1 MKKKILIV
9 VIILMTTILSWSQ
22 GIVRGKVTDE
32 NGLPVLDVQIYPQN
46 DKKTGALSD
55 FDGNYN
61 LNINTSNYLTL
72 VVSYIGYDTI
82 YEGVQLKNN
91 EIVIKDFIISPIKT
105 ELEELKVVAK
115 QIRSNDGYMERIKI
129 NSATTLDFISAET
142 MKKTGDPTIA
152 SAVARVSGVSTN
164 GGFITVRGIGDRYVK
179 TTLNGSRIPTLDP
192 LTNNIKLDIFPASL
206 VDNIVI
212 TKTAS
217 PDLPGDWTGAYIS
230 VDTKDYPDK
239 LQVNVESQFGYNN
252 QSTFKDIVSSQRSS
266 TDWLGFDNGLRNRK
280 DSPINSPILNPST
293 YQEMVALGLG
303 NYFNGMGIN
312 GWIDGT
318 TEGNTYYKLGLV
330 ELGILPRALI
340 NDPTAVNNAINIY
353 NSSYK
358 NQAERLI
365 NPEGSDYNNGFAHNW
380 NIVRRKAPLNNTQ
393 SFSIGDQV
401 KLFGKPLGYIIG
413 FRYASS
419 IRYDPNGI
427 SQRVG
432 AEQLNYPFDVRDS
445 AKVSKEINTW
455 STLINLA
462 YKLNDKNKV
471 SFMFMP
477 NYSGTNDVGN
487 FATSIPS
494 NAVGP
499 QDGRTQNL
507 FFYEQRK
514 QKIYQFKTEHYIAKA
529 KMKIDFHSSY
539 TQGNSIAPD
548 FKVIQYAYVID
559 NNIRSIFQFGPTVG
573 DGVHRFYRYLS
584 ENIFDSRLS
593 AEFPLINA
601 TEKLVRKVK
610 FGGAYQRNDRK
621 SDIEDFSIVEGN
633 GAHPSPTNEN
643 IDEFLNANRFIMT
656 NGKVDYYYDENNA
669 AYNHS
674 FGYSSIKA
682 AFAMIDYELKSSI
695 RFSGGLRVEQAKI
708 FTDINDYYR
717 LGYAKNDPRRG
728 NGFGLQNSVN
738 AANINEVNYLPS
750 LNIIYKLKKIQIAKT
765 NLRFNYSQ
773 TVARPS
779 IRELNDA
786 AVYDN
791 EYRTLI
797 HGNSDLKTV
806 QIKNFDIRAESY
818 FKNGDNVS
826 VSLFYKDFKN
836 HIEMGFESGA
846 ISWQNID
853 KSNVKGIEFE
863 INKSISKQFEFRT
876 NVTFVKSNSV
886 FIRKDVKYVNGE
898 KISTPIDTVNRSMLG
913 QAPYIINALLMYKA
927 DSLGLTATISYNV
940 QGPRLVITGIVKG
953 RPDVYEMPRNTID
966 FKITKSLGKHFNT
979 SITIRDILN
988 AKVRRAYKLPNS
1000 WVDYDSFRYG
1010 TNFNLSISYKI

>member
-1 MKKKILIV
+1 
-9 VIILMTTILSWSQ
+9 MTTVFSWSQ
-22 GIVRGKVTDE
+22 GIVRGKITDE
-32 NGLPVLDVQIYPQN
+32 KGQPVFDVQIYPQN
-46 DKKTGALSD
+46 EKTAGTLSD

-61 LNINTSNYLTL
+61 ISIKNSNYLTL
-72 VVSYIGYDTI
+72 VIAYIGYDTI
-82 YEGVQLKNN
+82 LEVVQLKDN
-91 EIVIKDFIISPIKT
+91 EVLIKNFTISPKKT
-105 ELEELKVVAK
+105 ELEEVKIVAK

-129 NSATTLDFISAET
+129 NSATTLDYISAET
-142 MKKTGDPTIA
+142 MKKTGDATIGA
-152 SAVARVSGVSTN
+152 AVARVSGVSTN

-206 VDNIVI
+206 VDNIII

-230 VDTKDYPDK
+230 VETKDYPDK
-239 LQVNVESQFGYNN
+239 LQVNVESQFGYNA
-252 QSTFKDIVSSQRSS
+252 QTSFKDIVSTQRSS
-266 TDWLGFDNGLRNRK
+266 TDWLGYDNGLRNRK
-280 DSPINSPILNPST
+280 DEPISSPTLNPST

-303 NYFNGMGIN
+303 SYFNSLGVD

-318 TEGNTYYKLGLV
+318 SEGITYNKLGLV
-330 ELGILPRALI
+330 QLGLLPRALI
-340 NDPTAVNNAINIY
+340 NDPAAIQNAQNQYNNT
-353 NSSYK
+353 YK
-358 NQAERLI
+358 AQAESRI
-365 NPEGSDYNNGFAHNW
+365 NPDGSDYNNGFAHNW
-380 NIVRRKAPLNNTQ
+380 NIVKRKAPLNNTQ
-393 SFSIGDQV
+393 SFSVGDQV
-401 KLFGKPLGYIIG
+401 TLFGKPLGYIVG
-413 FRYASS
+413 FRYATAV
-419 IRYDPNGI
+419 RYDPNGV

-432 AEQLNYPFDVRDS
+432 AEQLNFPFDVRDS
-445 AKVSKEINTW
+445 AKVSRETNSW
-455 STLINLA
+455 SGLMNLA

-471 SFMFMP
+471 SLMFMP
-477 NYSGTNDVGN
+477 NFSGTNDIGN
-487 FATSIPS
+487 FATSIPTNS
-494 NAVGP
+494 IGS
-499 QDGRTQNL
+499 QEGRTQNL
-507 FFYEQRK
+507 LFYEQRK
-514 QKIYQFKTEHYIAKA
+514 QKIYQFKSEHYLAGP
-529 KMKIDFHSSY
+529 KMKIDFNSSF

-548 FKVIQYAYVID
+548 FKVIQYGYTLD
-559 NNIRSIFQFGPTVG
+559 NNVKSVYQFGPTVG

-593 AEFPLINA
+593 AELPLKNA
-601 TEKLVRKVK
+601 TEKLLRKVK
-610 FGGAYQRNDRK
+610 FGGAYQRTDRK
-621 SDIEDFSIVEGN
+621 SDIQDFSIVEGN
-633 GAHPSPTNEN
+633 GSHPSPTSEN
-643 IDEFLNANRFIMT
+643 IDEFLNANRFIMS
-656 NGKVDYYYDENNA
+656 NGKVDYYYDENKA

-674 FGYSSIKA
+674 FGYSIIKA
-682 AFAMIDYELKSSI
+682 AFAMVDYELKSSI

-728 NGFGLQNSVN
+728 NGFGLPNSVN
-738 AANINEVNYLPS
+738 AANINEVNFLPS
-750 LNIIYKLKKIQIAKT
+750 ANIIYKLTKIQFAKT

-806 QIKNFDIRAESY
+806 HIKNFDIRAESY
-818 FKNGDNVS
+818 LKNGDNIS

-863 INKSISKQFEFRT
+863 INKAISKYFEFRT
-876 NVTFVKSNSV
+876 NVTLVKSNSV
-886 FIRKDVKYVNGE
+886 FIRKDIQYVNGE

-966 FKITKSLGKHFNT
+966 FKVTKTLGKHF
-979 SITIRDILN
+979 SASLTIRDLLN
-988 AKVRRAYKLPNS
+988 AKVRRAYKLPNG

-1010 TNFNLSISYKI
+1010 TNYNLSISYKL

>member
-1 MKKKILIV
+1 MENRVIIV
-9 VIILMTTILSWSQ
+9 VIFLMTTILSWGQ
-22 GIVRGKVTDE
+22 GIVRGKITDE
-32 NGLPVLDVQIYPQN
+32 NGQPVFDVQIYPQN
-46 DKKTGALSD
+46 DKKAGTLSD

-61 LNINTSNYLTL
+61 LNINNSNYLTI

-82 YEGVQLKNN
+82 LEVVQLKEN
-91 EIVIKDFIISPIKT
+91 EVLIKNFTISPKKT
-105 ELEELKVVAK
+105 ELEEVKVVAK
-115 QIRSNDGYMERIKI
+115 QIRANDGYMERIKI
-129 NSATTLDFISAET
+129 NSATTLDYISAET
-142 MKKTGDPTIA
+142 MKKTGDATIGA
-152 SAVARVSGVSTN
+152 AVARVSGVSTN

-192 LTNNIKLDIFPASL
+192 LTNNIKLDIFPSSL

-212 TKTAS
+212 TKSAS

-230 VDTKDYPDK
+230 VETKDYPDK
-239 LQVNVESQFGYNN
+239 LQVNVETQFGYNA
-252 QSTFKDIVSSQRSS
+252 QTSFKDIVSTQRSS
-266 TDWLGFDNGLRNRK
+266 TDWLGFDNGLRNRN
-280 DSPINSPILNPST
+280 DLPLNAPILEPSS
-293 YQEMVALGLG
+293 YQEMIALGLG
-303 NYFNGMGIN
+303 NYFNGLGIN

-330 ELGILPRALI
+330 ELGLLPRALI
-340 NDPTAVNNAINIY
+340 NDPAAIQNAQNLY

-358 NQAERLI
+358 SQAGKII
-365 NPEGSDYNNGFAHNW
+365 NPEGSDYNNGFAQNW
-380 NIVRRKAPLNNTQ
+380 NVVKRRAPLNNTQ

-401 KLFGKPLGYIIG
+401 MLFGKPLGYLIG
-413 FRYASS
+413 FRYASAVK
-419 IRYDPNGI
+419 YDPNGV

-432 AEQLNYPFDVRDS
+432 AEQLNFPLDVRDS
-445 AKVSKEINTW
+445 AKVSKETNTW
-455 STLINLA
+455 SSLINFA

-487 FATSIPS
+487 FATSIPV
-494 NAVGP
+494 NTFGP
-499 QDGRTQNL
+499 QDGRTQNII
-507 FFYEQRK
+507 FYEQRK
-514 QKIYQFKTEHYIAKA
+514 QKIYQFKSEHFIVGP
-529 KMKIDFHSSY
+529 KMKIDFNTSY

-548 FKVIQYAYVID
+548 FKIIQYGYVIE
-559 NNIRSIFQFGPTVG
+559 NNVRSIFQFGPTVG

-584 ENIFDSRLS
+584 ENIIDSRLS
-593 AEFPLINA
+593 AELPLKNA
-601 TEKLVRKVK
+601 TEKLLRKIK

-621 SDIEDFSIVEGN
+621 SDIEDFSIVQGN
-633 GAHPSPTNEN
+633 GLHPSPVNEN

-656 NGKVDYYYDENNA
+656 NGKVDYYYSQNNS

-674 FGYSSIKA
+674 FGYSIIKA

-708 FTDINDYYR
+708 FTDINDYNR
-717 LGYAKNDPRRG
+717 LGLAKNDPRRG
-728 NGFGLQNSVN
+728 NGFGLQNRVN
-738 AANINEVNYLPS
+738 AANINEVNFLPS
-750 LNIIYKLKKIQIAKT
+750 VNVIYKLKKIQFAKT

-797 HGNSDLKTV
+797 HGNSELKTV
-806 QIKNFDIRAESY
+806 QIKNFDLRAESY
-818 FKNGDNVS
+818 FNNGDNVS
-826 VSLFYKDFKN
+826 LSLFYKDFKN

-853 KSNVKGIEFE
+853 NSNVKGIEFE
-863 INKSISKQFEFRT
+863 INKSISKHFEFRT
-876 NVTFVKSNSV
+876 NVTLVKSNSI
-886 FIRKDVKYVNGE
+886 FIRKDIQYVNGE
-898 KISTPIDTVNRSMLG
+898 KISNPIDTVNRSMLG
-913 QAPYIINALLMYKA
+913 QAPYIINTLLMYKA
-927 DSLGLTATISYNV
+927 DSIGLTATISYNV

-953 RPDVYEMPRNTID
+953 RPDVFEMPRNTID
-966 FKITKSLGKHFNT
+966 FKVTKTLGKHFNT

-988 AKVRRAYKLPNS
+988 AKVRRAYKLPNT

-1010 TNFNLSISYKI
+1010 TNFNVSISYKL